1 MNPFRNVKVLFV
13 PGSICAAILI
23 GMAGAADA
31 QRGGGGATQV
41 VADEVRS
48 SPLEQ
53 TIPVIGRLVASQTGI
68 VAARTKGPVAEL
80 RVDVG
85 DRVDKGSVIAVLAR
99 ERLLAERQL
108 RAAEVAEEKAAV
120 GTATAQ
126 HGFVLQVLNRL
137 GSLSKSAAF
146 SQARF
151 DDKAQELIKAK
162 SAIAEADASLQR
174 ARVNLR
180 LAEIELGDAQ
190 IRAPYAGVVTR
201 RHTEVGSHLGVGN
214 PVVTL
219 LDDLNLEIEADV
231 PATRVGG
238 LAAGTLVSF
247 QIDNEKPLPA
257 AVRAVVPA
265 ENPLTRTRTVRFT
278 PEFNGRGNLAE
289 NQSVTLLLPIGKA
302 RNVVTVHK
310 DAVIVRKGRD
320 VVFVI
325 EDGKAEMRA
334 VRLGEGIG
342 GRFEVLDGLKPGDLT
357 VVRGNER
364 LRPGQKVTARGSS

>member
-1 MNPFRNVKVLFV
+1 MNPFRNVKALLV
-13 PGSICAAILI
+13 PGSICAAVLI

-31 QRGGGGATQV
+31 QRGGGATQV

-53 TIPVIGRLVASQTGI
+53 TVPVIGRLVASQTGV
-68 VAARTKGPVAEL
+68 VASRTKGPVAEL

-310 DAVIVRKGRD
+310 DAVVVRKGRN

-325 EDGKAEMRA
+325 EDGKAEMRT
-334 VRLGEGIG
+334 VSLGEGIG

>member
-1 MNPFRNVKVLFV
+1 MNLFRVVASIFAPVFV
-13 PGSICAAILI
+13 CAAVLI
-23 GMAGAADA
+23 GLSETAYA
-31 QRGGGGATQV
+31 QRGGGGVTEV
-41 VADEVRS
+41 VADAVRI

-53 TIPVIGRLVASQTGI
+53 TVPVIGRLVAQQNGI
-68 VAARTKGPVAEL
+68 VASRTKGPVAKIL
-80 RVDVG
+80 VNVG
-85 DRVDKGSVIAVLAR
+85 DRVEKGSVIAVLAR
-99 ERLLAERQL
+99 ERLLAQRQL

-120 GTATAQ
+120 DTAKAQ
-126 HGFVLQVLNRL
+126 HGYVLQEMKRL
-137 GSLSKSAAF
+137 ESLRKSAAF

-151 DDKAQELIKAK
+151 DDKAQELIKSK
-162 SAIAEADASLQR
+162 SAIAEAEASLLR
-174 ARVNLR
+174 AGVNLR
-180 LAEIELGDAQ
+180 LADIELGDAQ

-201 RHTEVGSHLGVGN
+201 RHTEMGSHLGVGN

-238 LAAGTLVSF
+238 LVEGALVSF
-247 QIDNEKPLPA
+247 QIDDEEPLPA
-257 AVRAVVPA
+257 AVRAVIPD

-278 PEFNGRGNLAE
+278 PEFNGTQNLAK
-289 NQSVTLLLPIGKA
+289 NQSVTLLLPLGKA
-302 RNVVTVHK
+302 RDVLTVHK
-310 DAVIVRKGRD
+310 DAVVVRKGRD

-325 EDGKAEMRA
+325 EDGLAKMRN

-364 LRPGQKVTARGSS
+364 LRPDQKVKARK

>member
-1 MNPFRNVKVLFV
+1 MNLFRTVSVVFV
-13 PGSICAAILI
+13 PISVCAAIFI
-23 GMAGAADA
+23 GLAGNANA
-31 QRGGGGATQV
+31 QRGATTQV
-41 VADEVRS
+41 VADAVRV

-53 TIPVIGRLVASQTGI
+53 TVPVIGRLVAQQNGV

-80 RVDVG
+80 RVSVG
-85 DRVDKGSVIAVLAR
+85 DRVEKGAIIAVLAR
-99 ERLLAERQL
+99 ERLLAQRRL

-126 HGFVLQVLNRL
+126 HGYVLQEMNRL
-137 GSLSKSAAF
+137 QNLRKSAAF

-151 DDKAQELIKAK
+151 EDKAQELIKAK
-162 SAIAEADASLQR
+162 SAIAEAEASLQR
-174 ARVNLR
+174 AAVNLQ

-190 IRAPYAGVVTR
+190 VRAPYAGVVTR

-231 PATRVGG
+231 PATRLGG
-238 LAAGTLVSF
+238 LVEGALVSF
-247 QIDNEKPLPA
+247 QIDDEKPLPA
-257 AVRAVVPA
+257 VVRAVVPD

-278 PEFNGRGNLAE
+278 PEFNGHRNLAK
-289 NQSVTLLLPIGKA
+289 NQSVTLLLPLGKA
-302 RNVVTVHK
+302 RDVLTVHK
-310 DAVIVRKGRD
+310 DAVVVRKGRD
-320 VVFVI
+320 VVFVV
-325 EDGKAEMRA
+325 EDGLAKMRN

-342 GRFEVLDGLKPGDLT
+342 GRFEVLDGLKPGDLA

-364 LRPGQKVTARGSS
+364 LRPDQKITARK

>member
-1 MNPFRNVKVLFV
+1 M
-13 PGSICAAILI
+13 
-23 GMAGAADA
+23 
-31 QRGGGGATQV
+31 
-41 VADEVRS
+41 
-48 SPLEQ
+48 
-53 TIPVIGRLVASQTGI
+53 
-68 VAARTKGPVAEL
+68 
-80 RVDVG
+80 
-85 DRVDKGSVIAVLAR
+85 LAR

-310 DAVIVRKGRD
+310 DAVVVRKGRN

-325 EDGKAEMRA
+325 EDGKAEMRT
-334 VRLGEGIG
+334 VSLGEGIG